1 MNNSE
6 ILSQHLWNSHCI
18 TSSLNETLFCQKLIR
33 ENILRFVIDLIDV
46 NSGLK
51 LWDEI
56 SNDFILGLIESLE
69 WYGIIQ
75 SIPSN
80 WKESILGN
88 PINREDYNS
97 VSRDGLFSLFIN
109 N

>member
-1 MNNSE
+1 M
-6 ILSQHLWNSHCI
+6 
-18 TSSLNETLFCQKLIR
+18 
-33 ENILRFVIDLIDV
+33 DLIDV

-51 LWDEI
+51 SWNEI
-56 SNDFILGLIESLE
+56 SNDFILGLIKSLE

-75 SIPSN
+75 SIHSN

-109 N
+109 NYRKAYNFNVNKGGHYAEV